1 MRVSKNNP
9 IDELF
14 RKHLAQAQMEPQAD
28 WTAMT
33 QMLDKADRGKKRGL
47 WFIMSIAASLLFL
60 IASGL
65 LLWFNANEKGSYQA
79 TLVAQESANTSNS
92 IIAEQTQN
100 IAQTPDVSVEN
111 NKQPSFVQTDVKE
124 KPQRASG
131 KMQQKVN
138 AKPIEVLLP
147 QQVFQSAN
155 DQAVGTGNHIEAM
168 AKSETTQP
176 EVQAALDNIVATHQS
191 AQVLAQQQETS
202 DNQVEEEEQEYA
214 TVFLRPAKT
223 TPTVKKNAI
232 QRLVAKVNRTI
243 YQAQELTGDSSRNEL
258 KMEMNRR
265 IVAFV
270 NR

>member
-28 WTAMT
+28 WTALT
-33 QMLDKADRGKKRGL
+33 QMLDKADRRKKRGL

-65 LLWFNANEKGSYQA
+65 LLWFNAKEKGSYQA
-79 TLVAQESANTSNS
+79 TLVAQESTNTSNS
-92 IIAEQTQN
+92 IIVEQTQN
-100 IAQTPDVSVEN
+100 IAQTPDVSVDN
-111 NKQPSFVQTDVKE
+111 NKQSSFVQIDIKE
-124 KPQRASG
+124 RPQRASG
-131 KMQQKVN
+131 KQQKVN
-138 AKPIEVLLP
+138 AKSIEVLLP

-155 DQAVGTGNHIEAM
+155 DHAGGTGNHIEAM

-191 AQVLAQQQETS
+191 AQVVAQQQETS
-202 DNQVEEEEQEYA
+202 DKQVEVEEEEYA
-214 TVFLRPAKT
+214 TVFLRPTIT
-223 TPTVKKNAI
+223 TQAVKKNAI

-243 YQAQELTGDSSRNEL
+243 HQAQELTGDSSRNEL
-258 KMEMNRR
+258 KMEINRR